1 MKKIIYFQI
10 YAWFAKKYTIKVDG
24 NSRSRLPRNSV
35 IMRNIKMT
43 AHGYYTKINHK
54 YNRGNYENV
63 RIIIEEEVIKF
74 DKYLSRRTINRS
86 TRL

>member
-1 MKKIIYFQI
+1 
-10 YAWFAKKYTIKVDG
+10 
-24 NSRSRLPRNSV
+24 
-35 IMRNIKMT
+35 MT
-43 AHGYYTKINHK
+43 VHGYYTKINHK